1 MQSLPLK
8 KYDCI
13 IIGAGF
19 SGLAA
24 AVRLAHFNK
33 KVCICEQ
40 HCRLG
45 GLNSWYKKN
54 GFEIDSGLHAMTN
67 FTPHDGHKSLP
78 LKKLLRQ
85 LRIPY
90 EALELCQQ
98 KQSSV
103 IFPQGRL
110 DFSNN
115 FEMLKES
122 VCKLFP
128 DDVDDFLKLDAYI
141 RDYNGVDVD
150 ASYNSTISMLKKKL
164 KNDLLIDML
173 LCPVSFY
180 GSAWENDMDFGQFSI
195 MYKSIFHEGF
205 CVPAGGVQALIKLL
219 KNRFIESGGI
229 LTDYKKSHIMHDK
242 ALLTNAPVKKILQ
255 NNGTVSGIELE
266 SGDILASDC
275 VISSAGLL
283 ETLHLTDAVENSS
296 FRPGSLGF
304 TETIAFFENN
314 PVDYDDTIVFF
325 SQKNRFDYSNPES
338 LFSTN
343 SGVICTPGN
352 YNFLNENSKPEHQIR
367 ITLLADYQKWAEL
380 DSEAYADM
388 KSKTAVAS
396 LKTAADIMNLKKFD
410 TKLIDVFTPCTIKK
424 FTGHL
429 NGAIYGSPDKI
440 KNGKTT
446 IENLF
451 LCGTDQGFLGI
462 TGAMLSGIS
471 IANMYAL

>member
-1 MQSLPLK
+1 MLSSSSE

-33 KVCICEQ
+33 KVCVCEQ
-40 HCRLG
+40 HYRLG

-67 FTPHDGHKSLP
+67 FTAREGHKSLP

-90 EALELCQQ
+90 DALELREQ
-98 KQSSV
+98 KQSAV
-103 IFPQGRL
+103 VFPQGRL

-122 VCKLFP
+122 VSRMFP
-128 DDVDDFLKLDAYI
+128 NDIDDFLKLDSFI
-141 RDYNGVDVD
+141 KNYNGLDVS
-150 ASYNSTISMLKKKL
+150 ATYSSAVSVLKNKL
-164 KNDLLIDML
+164 KNQLLIDML

-205 CVPAGGVQALIKLL
+205 CVPAGGVKALIKLL
-219 KNRFIESGGI
+219 KDRFFESGGI
-229 LTDYKKSHIMHDK
+229 LTDFRKSSEIHDK
-242 ALLTNAPVKKILQ
+242 VILTNAAVKRILQ
-255 NNGTVSGIELE
+255 ENGTASGVELE
-266 SGDILASDC
+266 SGDIIASDC

-283 ETLHLTDAVENSS
+283 ETLQLADEEENCSYK
-296 FRPGSLGF
+296 PGSLGF

-325 SQKNRFDYSNPES
+325 SQKDNFDYSNPKS

-343 SGVICTPGN
+343 SGVICTPAN
-352 YNFLNENSKPEHQIR
+352 YNFTNESPPPESQIR
-367 ITLLADYQKWAEL
+367 VTLLADYNKWAEL
-380 DSEAYADM
+380 DSDTYEEM
-388 KSKTAVAS
+388 KKQTAAAS
-396 LKTAADIMNLKKFD
+396 LKTAADIMNLKAAD
-410 TKLIDVFTPCTIKK
+410 TKFIDVFTPCTIKR

-440 KNGKTT
+440 KNGKTPV
-446 IENLF
+446 ENLF
-451 LCGTDQGFLGI
+451 ICGTDQGFLGI